1 MWLKRSTSTKCKW
14 GAYIDRELE
23 RIFLD
28 SEEKGVPDTLPEQD
42 DVMLSLTMTVR
53 ELDAVAF
60 ACLRE
65 HAKLGLLRK
74 NQPELKGLEE
84 AYALYSGLLSEML
97 ALQKEFS
104 EEGK

>member
-1 MWLKRSTSTKCKW
+1 MSGKT
-14 GAYIDRELE
+14 
-23 RIFLD
+23 
-28 SEEKGVPDTLPEQD
+28 V
-42 DVMLSLTMTVR
+42 SLTMTVR

-65 HAKLGLLRK
+65 HAKLGLLRRS
-74 NQPELKGLEE
+74 QPELKGLEE

-104 EEGK
+104 KEETDEEEAKEEAVEEAKEGSR

>member
-1 MWLKRSTSTKCKW
+1 MSGKT
-14 GAYIDRELE
+14 
-23 RIFLD
+23 
-28 SEEKGVPDTLPEQD
+28 V
-42 DVMLSLTMTVR
+42 SLTMTVR

-65 HAKLGLLRK
+65 HAKLGLLRRSH
-74 NQPELKGLEE
+74 PELKGLEE

-104 EEGK
+104 KEETDEEEAKEEAVEEAKEGSR

>member
-1 MWLKRSTSTKCKW
+1 MWLKRSTSTKSKW

-28 SEEKGVPDTLPEQD
+28 SEEKGFPDTLPEQD
-42 DVMLSLTMTVR
+42 EVTLNLTKD

-65 HAKLGLLRK
+65 HAKLGLLRRSH
-74 NQPELKGLEE
+74 PELKGLEE

>member
-1 MWLKRSTSTKCKW
+1 MECPFLGEEMRWREMKRKT
-14 GAYIDRELE
+14 IDLN
-23 RIFLD
+23 
-28 SEEKGVPDTLPEQD
+28 SGEKGPMNEKTV
-42 DVMLSLTMTVR
+42 SLTMTVR

-65 HAKLGLLRK
+65 HAKLGLLRRS
-74 NQPELKGLEE
+74 QPELKGLEE

>member
-1 MWLKRSTSTKCKW
+1 MNGKT
-14 GAYIDRELE
+14 
-23 RIFLD
+23 
-28 SEEKGVPDTLPEQD
+28 V
-42 DVMLSLTMTVR
+42 SLTMTVR

-65 HAKLGLLRK
+65 HAKLGLLRR
-74 NQPELKGLEE
+74 NPPELIDMKGLEE
-84 AYALYSGLLSEML
+84 TYALYSGLLSEIL

>member
-1 MWLKRSTSTKCKW
+1 MKRKT
-14 GAYIDRELE
+14 IDLN
-23 RIFLD
+23 
-28 SEEKGVPDTLPEQD
+28 SGEKGPMNEKTV
-42 DVMLSLTMTVR
+42 SLTMTVR

-65 HAKLGLLRK
+65 HAKLGLLRRSH
-74 NQPELKGLEE
+74 PELKGLEE

>member
-1 MWLKRSTSTKCKW
+1 MNGKT
-14 GAYIDRELE
+14 
-23 RIFLD
+23 
-28 SEEKGVPDTLPEQD
+28 V
-42 DVMLSLTMTVR
+42 SLTMTVR

-84 AYALYSGLLSEML
+84 AYALYSGLLSKML

-104 EEGK
+104 DVDEEEKDE

>member
-1 MWLKRSTSTKCKW
+1 MTK
-14 GAYIDRELE
+14 DRELE
-23 RIFLD
+23 RLFREA
-28 SEEKGVPDTLPEQD
+28 EEEGFPDTLPEQD

-65 HAKLGLLRK
+65 HAKLGLLRRS
-74 NQPELKGLEE
+74 QPELKGLEE
-84 AYALYSGLLSEML
+84 AYALYSGLLSKML

-104 EEGK
+104 

>member
-1 MWLKRSTSTKCKW
+1 MKRKT
-14 GAYIDRELE
+14 IDLNGG
-23 RIFLD
+23 
-28 SEEKGVPDTLPEQD
+28 EKGPGYQRRTSMSGKTV
-42 DVMLSLTMTVR
+42 SLTMTVR

-65 HAKLGLLRK
+65 HAKLGLLRRS
-74 NQPELKGLEE
+74 QPELKGLEE

>member
-1 MWLKRSTSTKCKW
+1 MNGKT
-14 GAYIDRELE
+14 
-23 RIFLD
+23 
-28 SEEKGVPDTLPEQD
+28 V
-42 DVMLSLTMTVR
+42 SLTMTVR

-65 HAKLGLLRK
+65 HAKLSLLRR
-74 NQPELKGLEE
+74 NPPEFVDMKGLEE
-84 AYALYSGLLSEML
+84 TYALYSGLLSEML